1 MEHKKELLF
10 IPFSNSK
17 HKNRKD
23 VFKRQSTLIYWW
35 KLERLKKSSD
45 VSIDGFYL
53 GRDTTRIQTFKEDL
67 IAKLNAKHLFDFEY
81 SPQEKDYLSIHLN
94 SLVYLHLSYE
104 GNIWVEDSHFNPLRS
119 CYSLYTELN
128 KGKVDLSL
136 FE

>member
-1 MEHKKELLF
+1 MEEKNELLF

-23 VFKRQSTLIYWW
+23 VFKRQSKLIYWW
-35 KLERLKKSSD
+35 KLERLKRSSD
-45 VSIDGFYL
+45 VYLDGFYW
-53 GRDTTRIQTFKEDL
+53 GRNTTGIQTFKEDL
-67 IAKLNAKHLFDFEY
+67 IAELNTKHLFDFEY
-81 SPQEKDYLSIHLN
+81 LPQEKDYLSIHLN

-119 CYSLYTELN
+119 SNSQYTELN